1 MAWRRCGLQRSFVG
15 EYDGRM
21 KSMFSRPGLSVGLLL
36 LIVQSVALA
45 QTGPVASPSNEAA
58 VAVLQDGSRNGFMQM
73 AFSPDGKWLATSTQG
88 SDPVILWE
96 AATGRKIRE
105 LTPGQALITEKLST
119 GGTLMGRVMVGAGSL
134 SFSPDGKYLA
144 AIPRLNQDIT
154 NASAWDQRCPP
165 MIWEVATGKSLCEG
179 TWTVEQNVARN
190 PDCQWTPG
198 EVMAWQFAKTY
209 AFAEQFQHYQGPA
222 QTISA
227 NGREGA
233 RIVDPGKNAS
243 IEILEVPSNRTV
255 AVLPGPFLNPWG
267 VALSPDAKYLALK
280 SQGYGF
286 EVWDLVAGK
295 KLATLAPKEWA
306 VNALAFSP
314 DGKYLAAG
322 AGESVRV
329 YAVGTWEEIF
339 TRDYQETANMH
350 TITFSADSRLLA
362 GIDEKLHVWD
372 LQERRDLYEI
382 GGSPLDAITA
392 IAASADG
399 ASLAVAREGK
409 YAGTYD
415 IPPES
420 EVELWRLTGTE
431 PPTTFT
437 NKVYPV
443 QSLAFSHN
451 SQWLGAAT
459 QQLSTTGRYT
469 SILLG
474 DVHLW
479 RVSDRAETKL
489 TIGKN
494 QDDEYDFS
502 ATAVAFSPDDKQLV
516 ADVFTEG
523 KLPPRDCDPDEQCG
537 DPESLPYNVRTTFFD
552 LASGRSVTSTP
563 LGKSD
568 SNMSPQERGFFSL
581 GPDGR
586 RAFTTRDG
594 KLSYTDTLT
603 GRPLR
608 SFQQPV
614 IAPAP
619 SDIDQCGTTAG
630 FVTFSPD
637 VRRIAI
643 SDGRSLAIVD
653 AHTGAGATKEPV
665 LLGQTVESSDIT
677 ANAGEFSPDG
687 NLLVVSTC
695 SLSNGAKLRIYAGSN
710 LEMRHEVGIETTET
724 ALAFT
729 PDGE

>member
-1 MAWRRCGLQRSFVG
+1 
-15 EYDGRM
+15 
-21 KSMFSRPGLSVGLLL
+21 
-36 LIVQSVALA
+36 
-45 QTGPVASPSNEAA
+45 
-58 VAVLQDGSRNGFMQM
+58 
-73 AFSPDGKWLATSTQG
+73 
-88 SDPVILWE
+88 
-96 AATGRKIRE
+96 
-105 LTPGQALITEKLST
+105 
-119 GGTLMGRVMVGAGSL
+119 
-134 SFSPDGKYLA
+134 
-144 AIPRLNQDIT
+144 
-154 NASAWDQRCPP
+154 
-165 MIWEVATGKSLCEG
+165 
-179 TWTVEQNVARN
+179 
-190 PDCQWTPG
+190 
-198 EVMAWQFAKTY
+198 
-209 AFAEQFQHYQGPA
+209 
-222 QTISA
+222 
-227 NGREGA
+227 
-233 RIVDPGKNAS
+233 
-243 IEILEVPSNRTV
+243 
-255 AVLPGPFLNPWG
+255 
-267 VALSPDAKYLALK
+267 
-280 SQGYGF
+280 
-286 EVWDLVAGK
+286 
-295 KLATLAPKEWA
+295 
-306 VNALAFSP
+306 
-314 DGKYLAAG
+314 
-322 AGESVRV
+322 
-329 YAVGTWEEIF
+329 
-339 TRDYQETANMH
+339 
-350 TITFSADSRLLA
+350 
-362 GIDEKLHVWD
+362 
-372 LQERRDLYEI
+372 
-382 GGSPLDAITA
+382 
-392 IAASADG
+392 
-399 ASLAVAREGK
+399 
-409 YAGTYD
+409 
-415 IPPES
+415 
-420 EVELWRLTGTE
+420 LWRLTGTE

-581 GPDGR
+581 SPDGR

-729 PDGE
+729 PDGEFFFSGDSNGIVRLWRSGDASLVATLVRSRNGAWLVFTPDGLFDASSYGAILLTWRIDDHLVPAADLRQMRTPGLLNKLLSGARLTPPEPLAGAIRHAQRKQ